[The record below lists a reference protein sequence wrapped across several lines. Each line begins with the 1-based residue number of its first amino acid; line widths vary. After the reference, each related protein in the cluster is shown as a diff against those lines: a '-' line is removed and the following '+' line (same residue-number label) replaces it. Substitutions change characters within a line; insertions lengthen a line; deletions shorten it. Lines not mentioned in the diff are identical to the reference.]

1 MWMEWDRKREIN
13 RGGGS
18 KREQLVVLY
27 SIIPRRQGP
36 SIMLLILCFSIK
48 ITMLQGVNIFL
59 ISHPTIVHLKCQIG
73 PELSLS
79 LMHDIELI
87 RGRCDIPNEYVF
99 LVVWIIVELAE
110 NGRRW
115 LSGQTSGVLSVIN
128 KHCDLK
134 VFCLSAARRG
144 IVWSDNLIGRK
155 RVYRSNGYYRNDLQT
170 SSDLRLLFRFGCGL
184 QPKVLSWGR
193 GIPASKVP
201 WNSVSVNK
209 SVVHLHTQRGAAQEH
224 SAVPKESKGIC

>member
-1 MWMEWDRKREIN
+1 
-13 RGGGS
+13 
-18 KREQLVVLY
+18 
-27 SIIPRRQGP
+27 
-36 SIMLLILCFSIK
+36 
-48 ITMLQGVNIFL
+48 MLQGVNIFL

-115 LSGQTSGVLSVIN
+115 LSGQTSVIN

-134 VFCLSAARRG
+134 VFCLSAALRG
-144 IVWSDNLIGRK
+144 IL
-155 RVYRSNGYYRNDLQT
+155 
-170 SSDLRLLFRFGCGL
+170 
-184 QPKVLSWGR
+184 
-193 GIPASKVP
+193 
-201 WNSVSVNK
+201 
-209 SVVHLHTQRGAAQEH
+209 
-224 SAVPKESKGIC
+224 

>member
-1 MWMEWDRKREIN
+1 M
-13 RGGGS
+13 
-18 KREQLVVLY
+18 VLY

-87 RGRCDIPNEYVF
+87 RGRCDIPNEHVF
-99 LVVWIIVELAE
+99 LVVWIIVELTE

-115 LSGQTSGVLSVIN
+115 LSGQTSGVLFVIN

-134 VFCLSAARRG
+134 VFFLSGALRG
-144 IVWSDNLIGRK
+144 IL
-155 RVYRSNGYYRNDLQT
+155 
-170 SSDLRLLFRFGCGL
+170 
-184 QPKVLSWGR
+184 
-193 GIPASKVP
+193 
-201 WNSVSVNK
+201 
-209 SVVHLHTQRGAAQEH
+209 
-224 SAVPKESKGIC
+224 